1 MIISLILFGGLI
13 FTSFVLFAFG
23 SFRAWRYSKIRM
35 CLFYLFCKS
44 ILAYEIYT
52 CIVLSLLFLYQFPIL
67 LPSNAPS
74 PQPTL
79 PPTPVITPF
88 TVYQSISYQGDPFS
102 CTIDLK
108 PCYCLAV
115 QMPTTLPTNP
125 PTFVP
130 TSLPSGVRARSQL
143 MIFEHI
149 CATNVVLFK
158 YPFTL

>member
-1 MIISLILFGGLI
+1 
-13 FTSFVLFAFG
+13 VHAFEC
-23 SFRAWRYSKIRM
+23 SPFCHLDYW
-35 CLFYLFCKS
+35 CLFRLRRNLIS
-44 ILAYEIYT
+44 VIA
-52 CIVLSLLFLYQFPIL
+52 VLSLLFLYQFPTL